1 MKDIKEFI
9 IKECIQILNRKDIKQ
24 EVKEFIKPM
33 INLIIEELYP
43 YLFMC
48 VIFSITSFLLVLAI
62 FIILLRPKKI

>member
-1 MKDIKEFI
+1 MKEFI

-24 EVKEFIKPM
+24 EVKDFIKPM
-33 INLIIEELYP
+33 IDLIIEELYP
-43 YLFMC
+43 YLFIC

>member
-1 MKDIKEFI
+1 MKDMKEFI

-24 EVKEFIKPM
+24 EVKDFIKPM
-33 INLIIEELYP
+33 IDLIIEELYP
-43 YLFMC
+43 YLFIC